1 MTNHIHDIPQVV
13 GRPAGYVNDATGT
26 QHVVYRGD
34 AEFNVIN
41 EVRWDGTGLH
51 YTNLN
56 LAAGGTPAGVATG
69 SGDPAAY
76 VFRAQGT
83 EHVVYRGFD
92 NHVHELWWDATAGW
106 HHSDLTAVTGA
117 PAAAGDPAGYV
128 FEAQGTQHVMYRSGD
143 GHVNELWWDATAGW
157 HHSDLTAVTGAP
169 AAAGDPAGYVFEAQ
183 GTQHVMYRS
192 GNGHVHEMWWDAT
205 NGWGSGDLTAVTGAP
220 TAAGDPAGYVFDA
233 QGTQTQHVMYRSGNG
248 HVHEMWWD
256 ATNGWG
262 SGDLTAVTGAPTA
275 AGDPAGYVFDAEGSQ
290 HVIYRAGNGRL
301 YELWWTAAQGW
312 NQGDLTAAAGSPH
325 AAGDP
330 GAYAFR
336 AEGTQHVVY
345 RTADGHLHEMW
356 WRPGPGN
363 HDGDLTIAARPPKPN
378 APADLTLLKQADRM
392 VTLAWVDRS
401 ANEDGFEI
409 RFQGTRDGFTD
420 HGGSREVERNVT
432 TADLAGLRSGYDYR
446 ISVIAFNA
454 GGDSASSNE
463 VQAILPPRLINV
475 TTEGTGAS
483 TVWTV
488 TGSAFTPFGLAV
500 IRFTN
505 PAFQQVQFDQSAGAD
520 GRFVSRH
527 SIANVSSGEEIT
539 ITAWEDADPDG
550 TSANPIVTTCP

>member
-1 MTNHIHDIPQVV
+1 MTNHIHDISQVV

-34 AEFNVIN
+34 ADFNVIN

-92 NHVHELWWDATAGW
+92 NHVHELRKDASGW
-106 HHSDLTAVTGA
+106 HHGDLTTMTGA

-143 GHVNELWWDATAGW
+143 GHVHELWWDATAGW
-157 HHSDLTAVTGAP
+157 HRSDLTAVTGAP
-169 AAAGDPAGYVFEAQ
+169 AAAGDPAGYAFEAQ
-183 GTQHVMYRS
+183 GTQHVMYRAA
-192 GNGHVHEMWWDAT
+192 NGHVHELWWDAT
-205 NGWGSGDLTAVTGAP
+205 NGWGSGDLTAITGAP
-220 TAAGDPAGYVFDA
+220 TAAGDPAAYVFDA

-248 HVHEMWWD
+248 HVHELWWD

-262 SGDLTAVTGAPTA
+262 GGDLTAVTGAPAA
-275 AGDPAGYVFDAEGSQ
+275 AGDPAAYVFDAEGSQ
-290 HVIYRAGNGRL
+290 HVIYRAGNGHL
-301 YELWWTAAQGW
+301 YELWWTAALGW
-312 NQGDLTAAAGSPH
+312 NQGDLTAAAGSPP

-330 GAYAFR
+330 GAYEFR
-336 AEGTQHVVY
+336 AEGTQHVIY

-378 APADLTLLKQADRM
+378 APADLTLTKQADRM
-392 VTLAWVDRS
+392 VTVSWVDRS

-409 RFQGTRDGFTD
+409 RFHGTRDGFTD

-446 ISVIAFNA
+446 ITVIAFNA

-463 VQAILPPRLINV
+463 VQAALPHRLINV

-505 PAFQQVQFDQSAGAD
+505 PAFQQVQFSQSAGAD
-520 GRFVSRH
+520 GKFVSRH
-527 SIANVSSGEEIT
+527 SIANVASGERIT
-539 ITAWEDADPDG
+539 ITAFEDADPEG
-550 TSANPIVTTCP
+550 TSANAIVTTCP

>member
-1 MTNHIHDIPQVV
+1 MTGHIHDIPQVV
-13 GRPAGYVNDATGT
+13 GKPAGYVNDATGT
-26 QHVVYRGD
+26 QHVMYRGD
-34 AEFNVIN
+34 ADFNVIN

-92 NHVHELWWDATAGW
+92 NHVHELRKDASGW
-106 HHSDLTAVTGA
+106 HHGDLTALTGA

-128 FEAQGTQHVMYRSGD
+128 FDAQGTQHVMYRSGD
-143 GHVNELWWDATAGW
+143 GHVHEL
-157 HHSDLTAVTGAP
+157 
-169 AAAGDPAGYVFEAQ
+169 
-183 GTQHVMYRS
+183 
-192 GNGHVHEMWWDAT
+192 WWDAT

-220 TAAGDPAGYVFDA
+220 TAAGDPAA
-233 QGTQTQHVMYRSGNG
+233 
-248 HVHEMWWD
+248 
-256 ATNGWG
+256 
-262 SGDLTAVTGAPTA
+262 
-275 AGDPAGYVFDAEGSQ
+275 YVFDAEGSQ
-290 HVIYRAGNGRL
+290 HVIYRAGNGHL
-301 YELWWTAAQGW
+301 YELWWTATQGW
-312 NQGDLTAAAGSPH
+312 NQGDLTAAAGSPP

-330 GAYAFR
+330 GAYEFR

-345 RTADGHLHEMW
+345 HTADGHMHEMW

-378 APADLTLLKQADRM
+378 APADLTLTKQADRM
-392 VTLAWVDRS
+392 VTVSWVGRS

-409 RFQGTRDGFTD
+409 RFHGTRGGFTD

-432 TADLAGLRSGYDYR
+432 TADLGGLRGGYDYR
-446 ISVIAFNA
+446 ISVIAFND

-463 VQAILPPRLINV
+463 VLAILPPRLINV
-475 TTEGTGAS
+475 TTEGTGAF

-488 TGSAFTPFGLAV
+488 TGSGFTPFGLAV

-520 GRFVSRH
+520 GKFVSRH
-527 SIANVSSGEEIT
+527 SIANVSSGEQIT
-539 ITAWEDADPDG
+539 VTAWEDADPDG

>member
-1 MTNHIHDIPQVV
+1 MTGHIHDIPQVV
-13 GRPAGYVNDATGT
+13 GKPAGYVNDATGT

-34 AEFNVIN
+34 ADFNIIN

-92 NHVHELWWDATAGW
+92 NHVHELRKDASGW
-106 HHSDLTAVTGA
+106 HHGDLTAMTGA
-117 PAAAGDPAGYV
+117 PVAAGDPAGYV
-128 FEAQGTQHVMYRSGD
+128 FDAQGTQHVMYRSGD
-143 GHVNELWWDATAGW
+143 GHVHEL
-157 HHSDLTAVTGAP
+157 
-169 AAAGDPAGYVFEAQ
+169 
-183 GTQHVMYRS
+183 
-192 GNGHVHEMWWDAT
+192 WWDAT

-220 TAAGDPAGYVFDA
+220 AAAGDPAA
-233 QGTQTQHVMYRSGNG
+233 
-248 HVHEMWWD
+248 
-256 ATNGWG
+256 
-262 SGDLTAVTGAPTA
+262 
-275 AGDPAGYVFDAEGSQ
+275 YVFDAEGSQ
-290 HVIYRAGNGRL
+290 HVIYRAGNGHL
-301 YELWWTAAQGW
+301 YELWWTATQGW
-312 NQGDLTAAAGSPH
+312 NQGDLTAAAGSPP

-378 APADLTLLKQADRM
+378 APADLTLTKQADRM
-392 VTLAWVDRS
+392 VTVSWINRS

-409 RFQGTRDGFTD
+409 RFHGTRGGFTD
-420 HGGSREVERNVT
+420 HGGSRKVERNVT

-463 VQAILPPRLINV
+463 IQAALPPRLISV

-505 PAFQQVQFDQSAGAD
+505 PAFQQVQFSQSAGAD
-520 GRFVSRH
+520 GKFVSRH
-527 SIANVSSGEEIT
+527 SIANVSSGEQIT
-539 ITAWEDADPDG
+539 VTAFEDADPEG

>member
-76 VFRAQGT
+76 VFRAEGT

-92 NHVHELWWDATAGW
+92 NHVHELRKDASGW
-106 HHSDLTAVTGA
+106 HHGDLTAMTGA
-117 PAAAGDPAGYV
+117 PAAAGDPASYV
-128 FEAQGTQHVMYRSGD
+128 FD
-143 GHVNELWWDATAGW
+143 
-157 HHSDLTAVTGAP
+157 
-169 AAAGDPAGYVFEAQ
+169 AQ

-192 GNGHVHEMWWDAT
+192 GNGHVHELWWDAT

-220 TAAGDPAGYVFDA
+220 TAAGDPAAYVFD
-233 QGTQTQHVMYRSGNG
+233 
-248 HVHEMWWD
+248 
-256 ATNGWG
+256 
-262 SGDLTAVTGAPTA
+262 P
-275 AGDPAGYVFDAEGSQ
+275 EGSQ
-290 HVIYRAGNGRL
+290 HVIYRAGNGHL

-312 NQGDLTAAAGSPH
+312 NQGDLTAAAGSPP

-330 GAYAFR
+330 GAYEFR

-378 APADLTLLKQADRM
+378 APADVTLLKQADRM

-401 ANEDGFEI
+401 ADENGFEI
-409 RFQGTRDGFTD
+409 RFHGTRDGFAD
-420 HGGSREVERNVT
+420 HDGSREVERNVT

-446 ISVIAFNA
+446 ISVIAFND

-463 VQAILPPRLINV
+463 VLAILPPRLINV

-483 TVWTV
+483 TLWTV

-505 PAFQQVQFDQSAGAD
+505 PAFQQVQFSQSAGAD

-527 SIANVSSGEEIT
+527 SIANVSSGEQIT
-539 ITAWEDADPDG
+539 VTAFEDADPEG

>member
-128 FEAQGTQHVMYRSGD
+128 FEAQGTQHVMYRSG
-143 GHVNELWWDATAGW
+143 
-157 HHSDLTAVTGAP
+157 
-169 AAAGDPAGYVFEAQ
+169 
-183 GTQHVMYRS
+183 
-192 GNGHVHEMWWDAT
+192 NGHVHE
-205 NGWGSGDLTAVTGAP
+205 L
-220 TAAGDPAGYVFDA
+220 
-233 QGTQTQHVMYRSGNG
+233 
-248 HVHEMWWD
+248 WWD

-454 GGDSASSNE
+454 GGDSAPSNE

-500 IRFTN
+500 IRFAN

>member
-1 MTNHIHDIPQVV
+1 MTGHIHDIPQVV

-34 AEFNVIN
+34 ADFNVIN

-69 SGDPAAY
+69 SGDPAAD

-92 NHVHELWWDATAGW
+92 NHVHELWKDASGW
-106 HHSDLTAVTGA
+106 HHSDLTTVTGA
-117 PAAAGDPAGYV
+117 PA
-128 FEAQGTQHVMYRSGD
+128 
-143 GHVNELWWDATAGW
+143 
-157 HHSDLTAVTGAP
+157 
-169 AAAGDPAGYVFEAQ
+169 
-183 GTQHVMYRS
+183 
-192 GNGHVHEMWWDAT
+192 
-205 NGWGSGDLTAVTGAP
+205 
-220 TAAGDPAGYVFDA
+220 
-233 QGTQTQHVMYRSGNG
+233 
-248 HVHEMWWD
+248 
-256 ATNGWG
+256 
-262 SGDLTAVTGAPTA
+262 A

-290 HVIYRAGNGRL
+290 HVIYRAGNGHL
-301 YELWWTAAQGW
+301 YELWWTATQGW
-312 NQGDLTAAAGSPH
+312 NQGDLTAAAGSPS

-330 GAYAFR
+330 GAYEFR

-392 VTLAWVDRS
+392 VTVSWVDRS

-409 RFQGTRDGFTD
+409 RFNGTRSGFTD
-420 HGGSREVERNVT
+420 HGSSREVERNVT
-432 TADLAGLRSGYDYR
+432 TADLGGLRSGYDYR
-446 ISVIAFNA
+446 VSVIAFNA

-463 VQAILPPRLINV
+463 VVAILPPRLINV

-505 PAFQQVQFDQSAGAD
+505 PAFQQVQFSQSAGAD
-520 GRFVSRH
+520 GKFVSRH
-527 SIANVSSGEEIT
+527 SVANVSSGEQIT
-539 ITAWEDADPDG
+539 VTAWEDADPDG

>member
-1 MTNHIHDIPQVV
+1 MIVV
-13 GRPAGYVNDATGT
+13 A
-26 QHVVYRGD
+26 
-34 AEFNVIN
+34 
-41 EVRWDGTGLH
+41 
-51 YTNLN
+51 
-56 LAAGGTPAGVATG
+56 
-69 SGDPAAY
+69 
-76 VFRAQGT
+76 
-83 EHVVYRGFD
+83 
-92 NHVHELWWDATAGW
+92 
-106 HHSDLTAVTGA
+106 
-117 PAAAGDPAGYV
+117 
-128 FEAQGTQHVMYRSGD
+128 
-143 GHVNELWWDATAGW
+143 
-157 HHSDLTAVTGAP
+157 
-169 AAAGDPAGYVFEAQ
+169 
-183 GTQHVMYRS
+183 
-192 GNGHVHEMWWDAT
+192 
-205 NGWGSGDLTAVTGAP
+205 
-220 TAAGDPAGYVFDA
+220 TAAGDPAA
-233 QGTQTQHVMYRSGNG
+233 
-248 HVHEMWWD
+248 
-256 ATNGWG
+256 
-262 SGDLTAVTGAPTA
+262 
-275 AGDPAGYVFDAEGSQ
+275 YVFDAEGSQ
-290 HVIYRAGNGRL
+290 HVIYRAGNGHL

-312 NQGDLTAAAGSPH
+312 NQGDLTVAAGSPP

-356 WRPGPGN
+356 WRPGPGS

-401 ANEDGFEI
+401 ADENGFEI
-409 RFQGTRDGFTD
+409 QFHGTRGGLDHDGSQ
-420 HGGSREVERNVT
+420 GVERNVT
-432 TADLAGLRSGYDYR
+432 TADLGGLRSGYDYR
-446 ISVIAFNA
+446 ISVIAFND

-463 VQAILPPRLINV
+463 VLAILPPRLINV

-505 PAFQQVQFDQSAGAD
+505 PAFQHVQFDQSAGAD

-550 TSANPIVTTCP
+550 TSANSIVTTCP

>member
-1 MTNHIHDIPQVV
+1 
-13 GRPAGYVNDATGT
+13 
-26 QHVVYRGD
+26 
-34 AEFNVIN
+34 
-41 EVRWDGTGLH
+41 
-51 YTNLN
+51 
-56 LAAGGTPAGVATG
+56 
-69 SGDPAAY
+69 
-76 VFRAQGT
+76 
-83 EHVVYRGFD
+83 
-92 NHVHELWWDATAGW
+92 
-106 HHSDLTAVTGA
+106 
-117 PAAAGDPAGYV
+117 
-128 FEAQGTQHVMYRSGD
+128 
-143 GHVNELWWDATAGW
+143 
-157 HHSDLTAVTGAP
+157 
-169 AAAGDPAGYVFEAQ
+169 
-183 GTQHVMYRS
+183 
-192 GNGHVHEMWWDAT
+192 
-205 NGWGSGDLTAVTGAP
+205 
-220 TAAGDPAGYVFDA
+220 
-233 QGTQTQHVMYRSGNG
+233 
-248 HVHEMWWD
+248 
-256 ATNGWG
+256 
-262 SGDLTAVTGAPTA
+262 
-275 AGDPAGYVFDAEGSQ
+275 VFDAEGSQ

-454 GGDSASSNE
+454 GGDSAPSNE

>member
-1 MTNHIHDIPQVV
+1 MTDHIHDIPQVV
-13 GRPAGYVNDATGT
+13 GKPAGYVNDATGT

-34 AEFNVIN
+34 ADFNVIN
-41 EVRWDGTGLH
+41 EVWWDGTGLH

-92 NHVHELWWDATAGW
+92 NHVHELRKDASGW
-106 HHSDLTAVTGA
+106 HHGDLTAVTGA
-117 PAAAGDPAGYV
+117 PAAAGDPAAYV
-128 FEAQGTQHVMYRSGD
+128 FDAQGTQHVMYRFGD
-143 GHVNELWWDATAGW
+143 GHVHEL
-157 HHSDLTAVTGAP
+157 
-169 AAAGDPAGYVFEAQ
+169 
-183 GTQHVMYRS
+183 
-192 GNGHVHEMWWDAT
+192 WWDAT

-220 TAAGDPAGYVFDA
+220 AAAGDPAA
-233 QGTQTQHVMYRSGNG
+233 
-248 HVHEMWWD
+248 
-256 ATNGWG
+256 
-262 SGDLTAVTGAPTA
+262 
-275 AGDPAGYVFDAEGSQ
+275 YVFDAEGSQ
-290 HVIYRAGNGRL
+290 HVIYRAGNGHL
-301 YELWWTAAQGW
+301 YELWWTATQGW
-312 NQGDLTAAAGSPH
+312 NQGDLTAAAGSPP

-378 APADLTLLKQADRM
+378 APADLTLTKQADRM
-392 VTLAWVDRS
+392 VTVSWIDRS

-409 RFQGTRDGFTD
+409 RFHGTRGGFTD
-420 HGGSREVERNVT
+420 HGGSRKVERNVT

-463 VQAILPPRLINV
+463 VQAALPARLISI

-488 TGSAFTPFGLAV
+488 AGSGFTPFGLAV

-505 PAFQQVQFDQSAGAD
+505 PAFQQVQFSQSAGAD
-520 GRFVSRH
+520 GKFVSRH
-527 SIANVSSGEEIT
+527 SIANVSSGEQIT
-539 ITAWEDADPDG
+539 VTAFEDADPEG

>member
-1 MTNHIHDIPQVV
+1 M
-13 GRPAGYVNDATGT
+13 
-26 QHVVYRGD
+26 
-34 AEFNVIN
+34 
-41 EVRWDGTGLH
+41 
-51 YTNLN
+51 
-56 LAAGGTPAGVATG
+56 
-69 SGDPAAY
+69 
-76 VFRAQGT
+76 
-83 EHVVYRGFD
+83 
-92 NHVHELWWDATAGW
+92 
-106 HHSDLTAVTGA
+106 
-117 PAAAGDPAGYV
+117 
-128 FEAQGTQHVMYRSGD
+128 FEAQG
-143 GHVNELWWDATAGW
+143 
-157 HHSDLTAVTGAP
+157 
-169 AAAGDPAGYVFEAQ
+169 
-183 GTQHVMYRS
+183 
-192 GNGHVHEMWWDAT
+192 
-205 NGWGSGDLTAVTGAP
+205 
-220 TAAGDPAGYVFDA
+220 
-233 QGTQTQHVMYRSGNG
+233 TQHVMYRSGNG

-454 GGDSASSNE
+454 GGDSAPSNE

>member
-1 MTNHIHDIPQVV
+1 MTDHIHDIPQVV
-13 GRPAGYVNDATGT
+13 GKPAGYVNDATGT

-34 AEFNVIN
+34 ADFNVIN

-92 NHVHELWWDATAGW
+92 NHVHELRKDASGW
-106 HHSDLTAVTGA
+106 HHGDLTAMTGA

-143 GHVNELWWDATAGW
+143 GHVNELWWDAA
-157 HHSDLTAVTGAP
+157 
-169 AAAGDPAGYVFEAQ
+169 
-183 GTQHVMYRS
+183 
-192 GNGHVHEMWWDAT
+192 
-205 NGWGSGDLTAVTGAP
+205 NGWRSGDLTAVTGAP
-220 TAAGDPAGYVFDA
+220 AAAGDPAGYVFDA

-248 HVHEMWWD
+248 HVHELWWD

-262 SGDLTAVTGAPTA
+262 GGDLTAVTGAPAA
-275 AGDPAGYVFDAEGSQ
+275 AGDPAAYVFDAEGSQ
-290 HVIYRAGNGRL
+290 HVIYRAGNGHL

-312 NQGDLTAAAGSPH
+312 NQGDLTAAAGSPP

-330 GAYAFR
+330 GAYEFR

-356 WRPGPGN
+356 WRPGPGS

-378 APADLTLLKQADRM
+378 APADLTLTKQADRM
-392 VTLAWVDRS
+392 VTVSWVDRS

-409 RFQGTRDGFTD
+409 RFHGTRGGFTD

-463 VQAILPPRLINV
+463 VQAIVPPRLINV

-488 TGSAFTPFGLAV
+488 TGSAFTPFGLTV

-505 PAFQQVQFDQSAGAD
+505 PAFQQVQFSQSAGAD
-520 GRFVSRH
+520 GKFVSRH
-527 SIANVSSGEEIT
+527 SIANVASGERIT
-539 ITAWEDADPDG
+539 ITAFEDADPEG
-550 TSANPIVTTCP
+550 TSANAIVTTCP

>member
-34 AEFNVIN
+34 ADFNVIN

-92 NHVHELWWDATAGW
+92 NHVHELRKDASGW
-106 HHSDLTAVTGA
+106 HHGDLTTMTGA

-128 FEAQGTQHVMYRSGD
+128 FEAQGTQHVMYR
-143 GHVNELWWDATAGW
+143 
-157 HHSDLTAVTGAP
+157 
-169 AAAGDPAGYVFEAQ
+169 AA
-183 GTQHVMYRS
+183 
-192 GNGHVHEMWWDAT
+192 NGHVHELWWDAT

-220 TAAGDPAGYVFDA
+220 TAAGDPAA
-233 QGTQTQHVMYRSGNG
+233 
-248 HVHEMWWD
+248 
-256 ATNGWG
+256 
-262 SGDLTAVTGAPTA
+262 
-275 AGDPAGYVFDAEGSQ
+275 YVFDAEGSQ
-290 HVIYRAGNGRL
+290 HVIYRAGNGHL

-312 NQGDLTAAAGSPH
+312 NQGDLTAAAGSPP

-330 GAYAFR
+330 GAYEFR
-336 AEGTQHVVY
+336 AEGTQHVIY

-378 APADLTLLKQADRM
+378 APADLTLTKQADRM
-392 VTLAWVDRS
+392 VTVSWVDRS

-409 RFQGTRDGFTD
+409 RFHGTRGGFTD

-446 ISVIAFNA
+446 ITVIAFNA

-463 VQAILPPRLINV
+463 VQAALPHRLINV

-505 PAFQQVQFDQSAGAD
+505 PAFQQVQFSQSAGAD
-520 GRFVSRH
+520 GKFVSRH
-527 SIANVSSGEEIT
+527 SIANVASGERIT
-539 ITAWEDADPDG
+539 ITAFEDADPEG
-550 TSANPIVTTCP
+550 TSANAIVTTCP